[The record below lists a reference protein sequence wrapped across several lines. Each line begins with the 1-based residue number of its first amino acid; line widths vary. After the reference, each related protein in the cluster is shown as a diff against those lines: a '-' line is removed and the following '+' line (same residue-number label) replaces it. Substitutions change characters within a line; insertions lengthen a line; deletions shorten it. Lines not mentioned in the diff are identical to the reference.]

1 MSPERVLEE
10 RREDAGNAIPPILSE
25 DAQRQQ
31 NPRDAEFDFL
41 FENSSPEQQRD
52 TEIQRIQSNLFRRRN
67 AVSIQ

>member
-1 MSPERVLEE
+1 VSPERVLEE

-52 TEIQRIQSNLFRRRN
+52 TEI
-67 AVSIQ
+67 